1 MWFNQGDYPPPKKE
15 EEDKTIGPPP
25 KLPKL
30 PEVPG
35 VYRLVKL
42 KNELELV
49 YESNIFK
56 TEELIFGNVKK
67 RVLREWTRFCNYPES
82 VGTINVGDMGSGKT
96 NKCDI
101 LANLAIIKG
110 NLPVIVFN
118 GITIT
123 ELEIQFINSLN
134 NCCLYLDEFGKMAS
148 GYIQQKLLTTL
159 TNNSKK
165 FLILFTDNNKHNI
178 NQFILDRMQRARY
191 LEEFGKLDKQAV
203 LDYMSLFD
211 VREDFK
217 EEFLPRYEKALVFSF
232 DNLKGIVSEHLD
244 YPDDTLDELL
254 TYLNTSVLSKKVNWT
269 LIKLEEKKG
278 HVKENDGYEEI
289 NKSLC
294 RDMLITIDQIKNG
307 FGTSIE
313 HDWVRIEKDNVVS
326 NIGGIIIIVT
336 GNFRLTYKEE

>member
-1 MWFNQGDYPPPKKE
+1 
-15 EEDKTIGPPP
+15 
-25 KLPKL
+25 
-30 PEVPG
+30 
-35 VYRLVKL
+35 
-42 KNELELV
+42 
-49 YESNIFK
+49 
-56 TEELIFGNVKK
+56 
-67 RVLREWTRFCNYPES
+67 
-82 VGTINVGDMGSGKT
+82 MGSGKT

-232 DNLKGIVSEHLD
+232 DNLKGIISEHLD

-278 HVKENDGYEEI
+278 DVKENDGYAEI

-336 GNFRLTYKEE
+336 GNFRMTYKEE